1 MSIATTADPAHMG
14 GWLGRMAKESHT
26 KNELWDLPQRM
37 TDSFGTIEGRLAA
50 TLESYKYSTEP
61 RSLIEWAQEQTGLN
75 DPMTRYTRVELE
87 QAFPGYARTRREN
100 LQELVRLAKR
110 QGRPDLLR
118 TALRAARY
126 PEGRREFERVLR
138 G

>member
-1 MSIATTADPAHMG
+1 MSFVTTADPAPMG
-14 GWLGRMAKESHT
+14 GWLGRMAKEST
-26 KNELWDLPQRM
+26 QKNELWDLPQAM
-37 TDSFGTIEGRLAA
+37 TDSFSSIEARLAA
-50 TLESYKYSTEP
+50 TLDSYKYSTEP
-61 RSLIEWAQEQTGLN
+61 RSLIEWAQEQTGLA

-87 QAFPGYARTRREN
+87 QGFPGYARSRREN

-118 TALRAARY
+118 TALRAAKH